1 MTGSG
6 KKTNNDKEL
15 LARIK
20 KGELAAFEMLVA
32 QYHSKLITVAQ
43 TFVGQAF
50 AEEIV
55 QDSWEA
61 AIKSIDKFEE
71 RSSLSTWLT
80 QIVINRSKTRLKR
93 ESRQSS
99 LDAGWHDPDADS
111 FGQNERWSSPPQP
124 WHDETPEQ
132 LLSSEELRVL
142 IAQALETLPFKQKLV
157 IKLHDLEGVDLKEV
171 CNIAEVSQ
179 SNVRV
184 LLHRARLTIRKVI
197 DEYQQK

>member
-1 MTGSG
+1 MTGPG
-6 KKTNNDKEL
+6 KKSNNDKAL

-20 KGELAAFEMLVA
+20 NGELAAFETLVS
-32 QYHSKLITVAQ
+32 QYHSKLTAIARS
-43 TFVGQAF
+43 FVGQAF
-50 AEEIV
+50 ADEIV

-93 ESRQSS
+93 ENRQSS
-99 LDAGWHDPDADS
+99 LDAGWQDPDAAD
-111 FGQNERWSSPPQP
+111 FDHNERWSSPPQP
-124 WHDETPEQ
+124 WHDDTPEQ
-132 LLSSEELRVL
+132 LLSSEQLRNL
-142 IAQALETLPFKQKLV
+142 ISDALENLPENQGAV
-157 IKLHDLEGVDLKEV
+157 IRLHDLEGVELNEI
-171 CNIAEVSQ
+171 CNIIDVSQ

>member
-6 KKTNNDKEL
+6 KKSNNDKAL

-20 KGELAAFEMLVA
+20 NGELAAFETLVSR
-32 QYHSKLITVAQ
+32 YHSKLTTIARS
-43 TFVGQAF
+43 FVGQAF
-50 AEEIV
+50 ADEIV

-61 AIKSIDKFEE
+61 AIKSIDKFEQ

-93 ESRQSS
+93 ENRQSS
-99 LDAGWHDPDADS
+99 LDAGWQDPDADH
-111 FGQNERWSSPPQP
+111 FDHNERWSSPPQP
-124 WHDETPEQ
+124 WHDDSPEQ
-132 LLSSEELRVL
+132 LLASDQLRNL
-142 IAQALETLPFKQKLV
+142 ISNALENLPENQGAV
-157 IKLHDLEGVDLKEV
+157 IRLHDLEGVELNEI
-171 CNIAEVSQ
+171 CNILDVSQ

>member
-1 MTGSG
+1 MNSSG
-6 KKTNNDKEL
+6 KKPNKDKAL

-20 KGELAAFEMLVA
+20 KGELSAFETLVG
-32 QYHSKLITVAQ
+32 QYHSKLISVAQ
-43 TFVGQAF
+43 SFVGQAF

-55 QDSWEA
+55 QDSWET
-61 AIKSIDKFEE
+61 AIKSIDKFQE

-93 ESRQSS
+93 ENRQSS
-99 LDAGWHDPDADS
+99 LDAGWQDADADS
-111 FGQNERWSSPPQP
+111 FGENERWSSPPQP
-124 WHDETPEQ
+124 WHEDTPEQ
-132 LLSSEELRVL
+132 LLSSNQLREL
-142 IAQALETLPFKQKLV
+142 ISATLNNLPEKQRLV
-157 IKLHDLEGVDLKEV
+157 VRLHDLEGFDLNEV
-171 CNIAEVSQ
+171 CNIADVSQ